1 MVKLKKIEGRI
12 RDLDNL
18 VDSERTD
25 TDPLTDPL
33 QTRLCYDKDPIVRRP
48 YFSRKVC
55 EKWTI
60 LR

>member
-25 TDPLTDPL
+25 TDLL
-33 QTRLCYDKDPIVRRP
+33 QTRYRLGYV
-48 YFSRKVC
+48 
-55 EKWTI
+55 TI
-60 LR
+60 KTLR

>member
-25 TDPLTDPL
+25 TDPL
-33 QTRLCYDKDPIVRRP
+33 QTRQRLGYV
-48 YFSRKVC
+48 
-55 EKWTI
+55 TI
-60 LR
+60 KTLL

>member
-1 MVKLKKIEGRI
+1 MIKLKKIEGRI

-25 TDPLTDPL
+25 TDPL